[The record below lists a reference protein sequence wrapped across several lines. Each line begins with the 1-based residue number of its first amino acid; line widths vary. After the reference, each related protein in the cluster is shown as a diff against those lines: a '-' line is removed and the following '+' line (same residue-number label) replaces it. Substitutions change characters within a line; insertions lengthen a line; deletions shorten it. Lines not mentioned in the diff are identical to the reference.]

1 MTTPEQIAAS
11 LSPGAARAVMAMTGE
26 FQFPGRATFAW
37 AGAESAVKRN
47 LVEYQL
53 RAKPGGNPNY
63 RYCAY
68 RLKPLGQQVKDVLLK
83 TETGG

>member
-26 FQFPGRATFAW
+26 WANFVYEDDSWVDRLFITHPSLIEGRGEVVSWQA
-37 AGAESAVKRN
+37 
-47 LVEYQL
+47 
-53 RAKPGGNPNY
+53 
-63 RYCAY
+63 

-83 TETGG
+83 IEQETKP